1 MNRPETGEYAP
12 FYANYI
18 ALTKEEDG
26 LEALKQSGILFERLL
41 SSIPDEKATYCYAP
55 GKWSI
60 NQVIQHVIDAE
71 LIFAYR
77 ALRIARGDKTPL
89 PGFDENT
96 YAIHSDANGKT
107 LTNIS
112 DFFKQT
118 RQMSIA
124 LFRSFEPETY
134 VNLGTASNVQVSVRA
149 LCFIISGHCIH
160 HANILQQRYL

>member
-1 MNRPETGEYAP
+1 MNRPEDGEYAP
-12 FYANYI
+12 FYAKYI
-18 ALTKEEDG
+18 ALTKEGNG
-26 LEALKQSGILFERLL
+26 LEALKHSGILFERLL
-41 SSIPDEKATYCYAP
+41 ATIPVKKATYCYTP
-55 GKWSI
+55 GKCSV
-60 NQVIQHVIDAE
+60 NEVVQHVIDAE

-77 ALRIARGDKTPL
+77 ALCIARGDKTPL

-96 YAIHSDANGKT
+96 YAPNSGANGKS

-118 RQMSIA
+118 RQMSIS
-124 LFRSFEPETY
+124 LFRSFEPKTY
-134 VNLGTASNVQVSVRA
+134 VNLGTASNAQVSVRA